1 MVLDQHKQQHK
12 IAVIIPAYNVENH
25 IRDVVAGVPSF
36 VDQIIIVDDKST
48 DATLKVIQALNDSR
62 LTIIHHKHNRGV
74 GGAVLSG
81 YEKANEL
88 GADIFVKLDGDNQMD
103 PAYIQALVHPIANLE
118 ADYTKG
124 NRFLHIK
131 ELQRM
136 PIIRR
141 VGNLG
146 LSFLT
151 KLASGYW
158 NIFDPTNGFTALHK
172 DTYQELSR
180 DSIAKDYFFESS
192 MLIQLRRV
200 DARVLDIPIPA
211 KYEDE
216 DSHLSPLRS
225 LLSFPPRLFA
235 GLIKRILYQYFL
247 FDFTA
252 VSLFLSIGIPAIVFG
267 FVWGFIKWAQSNR
280 TGIPATTGTVL
291 IAVLPIIVGV
301 QLIVQAFSLDID
313 SVPDRSIRVGYS
325 SQKQEIN

>member
-1 MVLDQHKQQHK
+1 MILDLHKKQHK

-25 IRDVVAGVPSF
+25 IRDVVAGVPEF

-48 DATLKVIQALNDSR
+48 DTTLKVIQALNDSR
-62 LTIIHHKHNRGV
+62 LTIIHHEHNRGV

-81 YEKANEL
+81 YDKAREL

-103 PAYIQALVHPIANLE
+103 PTYIQALVHPIANLE

-158 NIFDPTNGFTALHK
+158 TIFDPTNGFTALHK
-172 DTYQELSR
+172 DTYQELSKN
-180 DSIAKDYFFESS
+180 SIARDYFFESS

-235 GLIKRILYQYFL
+235 GLVKRILYQYFL
-247 FDFTA
+247 FNFTA

-267 FVWGFIKWAQSNR
+267 FVWGFIKWTQSNR

-313 SVPDRSIRVGYS
+313 SVPDRSMRTDFIRKD
-325 SQKQEIN
+325 QQ

>member
-1 MVLDQHKQQHK
+1 MMVLDQHKQQHK

-25 IRDVVAGVPSF
+25 IADVVASIPSF

-62 LTIIHHKHNRGV
+62 LTIIHHEHNRGV

-81 YEKANEL
+81 YDKAYEL

-103 PAYIQALVHPIANLE
+103 PTYIQALVHPIANLE

-141 VGNLG
+141 LGNLG

-172 DTYQELSR
+172 EAYRELKKST
-180 DSIAKDYFFESS
+180 IAKDYFFESS

-235 GLIKRILYQYFL
+235 GLVKRILYQYFL
-247 FDFTA
+247 FNFTA

-313 SVPDRSIRVGYS
+313 SVPARSMRTDFLNKNQY
-325 SQKQEIN
+325 

>member
-1 MVLDQHKQQHK
+1 MILDQHQQHK

-25 IRDVVAGVPSF
+25 IRDVVASIPSF

-48 DATLKVIQALNDSR
+48 DATLKVIQAINDSR
-62 LTIIHHKHNRGV
+62 LTIIHHEHNRGV

-81 YEKANEL
+81 YDKAYEL

-103 PAYIQALVHPIANLE
+103 PTYIQALVHPIANLE

-141 VGNLG
+141 LGNLG

-172 DTYQELSR
+172 EAYRELKKST
-180 DSIAKDYFFESS
+180 IAKDYFFESS

-225 LLSFPPRLFA
+225 LLSFPPRLFV

-247 FDFTA
+247 FNFTA
-252 VSLFLSIGIPAIVFG
+252 VSLFLSTGIPAIIFG
-267 FVWGFIKWAQSNR
+267 FIWGFIKWVESTR
-280 TGIPATTGTVL
+280 SGIPATTGTVL

-313 SVPDRSIRVGYS
+313 SVPERSMRADLFHL
-325 SQKQEIN
+325 E

>member
-1 MVLDQHKQQHK
+1 MVLDQYKQQHK

-25 IRDVVAGVPSF
+25 IADVVAGIPSF

-62 LTIIHHKHNRGV
+62 LTIIHHEHNLGV

-81 YEKANEL
+81 YEKAYEL

-103 PAYIQALVHPIANLE
+103 PAHIQALVYPIANVE

-141 VGNLG
+141 LGNLG

-172 DTYQELSR
+172 EAYRELKKS
-180 DSIAKDYFFESS
+180 SITKDYFFESS

-225 LLSFPPRLFA
+225 LLSFPPRLFI

-267 FVWGFIKWAQSNR
+267 FVWGFIQWIQSNR
-280 TGIPATTGTVL
+280 IGIPATTGTVL

-313 SVPDRSIRVGYS
+313 SVPNRSMRADFIRKD
-325 SQKQEIN
+325 QQ